1 MENVSLVSSFLRMIF
16 ALAIV
21 LGVMIGAMYVLKVFM
36 RRTSPVADSSSLIRV
51 IASHYLGP
59 KSRIILVEVPEQVI
73 VVGLSGQQM
82 TTLAHIND
90 PLTIAKMKLH
100 PPRDEAGGF
109 SKDKIARLLS
119 LTNLHSG
126 AKKDV
131 NGK

>member
-1 MENVSLVSSFLRMIF
+1 MIF

-21 LGVMIGAMYVLKVFM
+21 LGLMIGAMYVLKVFM
-36 RRTSPVADSSSLIRV
+36 RRTSPAADASSLIRV

-59 KSRIILVEVPEQVI
+59 KSRIILVEVPQQVI

-82 TTLAHIND
+82 TPLAHIQD
-90 PLTIAKMKLH
+90 PLTIAKMKTQL
-100 PPRDEAGGF
+100 PREQAGGF
-109 SKDKIARLLS
+109 SKDKITRLLS